1 MWCPHMSPLQQFFT
15 VPYVQH
21 HVIFYPHVPKKTKV
35 SRHLAFVAGIAG
47 QSAHCEVR
55 GWSCWVCSG
64 GQAPHDFDSDYGNV
78 WVWNNAFFWLCG
90 ECDSELICFDCDFG
104 HSWFKDVL
112 WLWSWIQLGAD
123 SETSFVLGLC
133 LFDCDH
139 DIDSATIILLI
150 VISSL
155 ILKPVLPFALGN
167 EIQVE
172 TSW

>member
-1 MWCPHMSPLQQFFT
+1 M
-15 VPYVQH
+15 
-21 HVIFYPHVPKKTKV
+21 
-35 SRHLAFVAGIAG
+35 
-47 QSAHCEVR
+47 
-55 GWSCWVCSG
+55 
-64 GQAPHDFDSDYGNV
+64 
-78 WVWNNAFFWLCG
+78 
-90 ECDSELICFDCDFG
+90 
-104 HSWFKDVL
+104 
-112 WLWSWIQLGAD
+112 GAD